1 MEYETIYKY
10 PKFEKALKVNSVW
23 MCPAAPKKRQGT
35 VLQFRMSGKDLPTG
49 KFLPSTDAFD
59 RLRLTFVNTGGTE
72 GPNRKDICGFV
83 WALTTT
89 RLSSEQRKKRLK
101 EVFGMEMTQT
111 VEKEI
116 DKYDWMLVSYG
127 EDQFEKDKKKCR
139 EEGRV
144 EKSESIARNM
154 LKSNYLPEEISKMT
168 GLAIARIHQLAK
180 ESKP

>member
-1 MEYETIYKY
+1 
-10 PKFEKALKVNSVW
+10 
-23 MCPAAPKKRQGT
+23 
-35 VLQFRMSGKDLPTG
+35 
-49 KFLPSTDAFD
+49 
-59 RLRLTFVNTGGTE
+59 
-72 GPNRKDICGFV
+72 
-83 WALTTT
+83 
-89 RLSSEQRKKRLK
+89 
-101 EVFGMEMTQT
+101 MEMTQT

-154 LKSNYLPEEISKMT
+154 LRSNYLPEEISKMT
-168 GLAIARIHQLAK
+168 GLAIARINQLAK